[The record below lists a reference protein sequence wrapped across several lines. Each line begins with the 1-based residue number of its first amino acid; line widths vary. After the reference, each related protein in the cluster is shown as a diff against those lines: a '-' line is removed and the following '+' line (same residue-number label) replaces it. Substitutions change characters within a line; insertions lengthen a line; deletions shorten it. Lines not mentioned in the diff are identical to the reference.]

1 MIRSLRQR
9 RSIREGDVRSFAF
22 GLAAATFCGLSV
34 SAGQSSSQV
43 QTFRT
48 STRLVQV
55 SVVVHDDRNRPVD
68 GLRAEDF
75 QIFED
80 GKELPVAF
88 FSPRAADPA
97 RTVAAPTDAAGTF
110 TNRIPSP
117 ANGGVVAVV
126 FDQLNTLPQD
136 QSHARENLLKFL
148 ELIRPDDRVALY
160 LLTGDG
166 IKVLYDFTKDAES
179 LVKALRTVQPRDLAL
194 RTDPLSDTLA
204 RDLDAFA
211 RGVVRDEGIYF
222 DRLRTDTTLAA
233 LEGIASRMAGLPGR
247 KNVVWISAGFPFI
260 EYTGTGPSSAYF
272 TPETRRAT
280 RALNHSDTAV
290 YPVDA
295 RGLMVMS
302 SSTVNRPGATLQV
315 ATLDNVESPIA
326 GLRAVADWTGGRLF
340 YNANDVGSALGRAA
354 DDSRLTYTLGYYPVN
369 DSWDSKFRKITVK
382 VRRSGARARHRAGY
396 FAYPLAPPDP
406 PALKKAL
413 EEALRG
419 PLEGSGVLMN
429 VTASAEGPKINIAIE
444 LDPSTLTLIHD
455 AGAWKGGLD
464 VAIAQTLAGQ
474 RQHREPDFALP
485 LSLTSAERDRLL
497 RQGLRLTRSIELQPD
512 VQQIRI
518 VVRDAATGMVG
529 SVFIDGERLK
539 KAAERRT
546 TLSTNR

>member
-1 MIRSLRQR
+1 MRSPAL
-9 RSIREGDVRSFAF
+9 A
-22 GLAAATFCGLSV
+22 LAAATFCGLSAV
-34 SAGQSSSQV
+34 SAGQSNSQV

-55 SVVVHDDRNRPVD
+55 SVVVHDDRNRPVE

-75 QIFED
+75 RVLED

-88 FSPRAADPA
+88 FSPRAQDPA
-97 RTVAAPTDAAGTF
+97 RAVAATSDPGTF

-126 FDQLNTLPQD
+126 FDQLNTAPMD
-136 QSHARENLLKFL
+136 QAHARENLLKYL
-148 ELIRPDDRVALY
+148 ASIRPDDRVALY

-166 IKVLYDFTKDAES
+166 VKVLYDFTRDAES
-179 LVKALRTVQPRDLAL
+179 LVKALRTVQPRDLAI
-194 RTDPLSDTLA
+194 RQDVLSDALV

-211 RGVVRDEGIYF
+211 RGVLRDEGIYF

-233 LEGIASRMAGLPGR
+233 LEGIASRLAGLPGR

-260 EYTGTGPSSAYF
+260 EYTPTGNSSAYF

-280 RALNHSDTAV
+280 RALNHSDTAI

-295 RGLMVMS
+295 RGLVVMS
-302 SSTVNRPGATLQV
+302 TTAKGQV
-315 ATLDNVESPIA
+315 ATLSNVENSIA

-340 YNANDVGSALGRAA
+340 YNANDVGAALGRAA

-369 DSWDSKFRKITVK
+369 ENWDSKFRRITVK
-382 VRRSGARARHRAGY
+382 VRRPGTRVRHRAGY
-396 FAYPLAPPDP
+396 FAYPVMPADP
-406 PALKKAL
+406 PTLQKALAEALKS
-413 EEALRG
+413 

-429 VTASAEGPKINIAIE
+429 VTARAEGPKINVAIE
-444 LDPSTLTLIHD
+444 LDATTVTLIND

-464 VAIAQTLAGQ
+464 VAIVQTLSGE

-485 LSLTSAERDRLL
+485 LSVTAAERDRLL
-497 RQGLRLTRSIELQPD
+497 RNGLRLTRTIELQPG
-512 VQQIRI
+512 VQQVRI
-518 VVRDAATGMVG
+518 VVRDAVTGMVG
-529 SVFIDGERLK
+529 SVFIDAARLK
-539 KAAERRT
+539 KAAERR
-546 TLSTNR
+546 STVPTDR